1 MAVPVE
7 RIKKYRRWFGWGFI
21 VFLIPSVTVTLR
33 LMSDPYLPVG
43 EEGFGVVTNT
53 PTLLGIASLVT
64 SCTTLIGFIVTTI
77 ITWRKERRESDHA
90 SIELEKKQLEL
101 EKLRREIGDRNS
113 AAQKKKKM
121 TRRRWVG

>member
-7 RIKKYRRWFGWGFI
+7 RIKKYRRWFGWAFVASLLFI
-21 VFLIPSVTVTLR
+21 MGLAVTLDSI
-33 LMSDPYLPVG
+33 LFSAA
-43 EEGFGVVTNT
+43 GVV
-53 PTLLGIASLVT
+53 AMVT
-64 SCTTLIGFIVTTI
+64 SFTTFLGFVATTI

-113 AAQKKKKM
+113 AAQKKKK
-121 TRRRWVG
+121 